1 MAPPVPATRL
11 SLTPGSIFRAVV
23 LVAAWLVLM
32 GVVARARDSL
42 VLFGMGVLFAA
53 LMLPLVSYLNRW
65 VPRWVAVLAVSLLAA
80 SIGGFI
86 GYRTV
91 DEVDRQ
97 TDKAADAIDESVSR
111 IESSPRYQ
119 DLADRLDLVQRAN
132 DLSRTLRE
140 DVSFNPG
147 RLSELAPTLA
157 SGASEIFIVW
167 LFAVMMLAAGPPF
180 VAAFV
185 RLFPSPV
192 TQARVRMVIT
202 VAHIRTCRYVGLML
216 VRAAA
221 LFALTFS
228 AAALLG
234 LRVPTVL
241 GLVVA
246 CLSLYPCVGLFL
258 GGVLFAVDAALR
270 WPDLFGPMIVL
281 AVVLQA
287 LDVIYVQRPIEQR
300 SVAVR
305 PLLLI
310 VATLVGWE
318 VEGIRGVL
326 IGTVLMIFMV
336 AAAEVGMAI
345 RDGRTPDPG
354 LAVVPV
360 AAGEVPSE
368 PVPPLA

>member
-1 MAPPVPATRL
+1 VAPPVGATRL
-11 SLTPGSIFRAVV
+11 SLTPGSIFRGAV
-23 LVAAWLVLM
+23 LVAAWLIAM
-32 GVVARARDSL
+32 AVVGRARDSL
-42 VLFGMGVLFAA
+42 VLFLMGVLGAA
-53 LMLPLVSYLNRW
+53 LMLPLVGYLSRW

-80 SIGGFI
+80 SVVGFI

-97 TDKAADAIDESVSR
+97 TDRAADAIDESVAR
-111 IESSPRYQ
+111 IDESPRYQ
-119 DLADRLDLVQRAN
+119 DLADRLDLVERAHEMT
-132 DLSRTLRE
+132 RTLRE
-140 DVSFNPG
+140 DVSFDAS

-167 LFAVMMLAAGPPF
+167 LFTVMMLAAGPPF

-192 TQARVRMVIT
+192 TQARVRMVIS
-202 VAHIRTCRYVGLML
+202 VAHIRTSRYVGLML
-216 VRAAA
+216 LRAAA
-221 LFALTFS
+221 YFGITFV

-246 CLSLYPCVGLFL
+246 FLSLYPCVGLFL

-270 WPDLFGPMIVL
+270 WPDMFGPLIVVAL
-281 AVVLQA
+281 GLQA
-287 LDVIYVQRPIEQR
+287 LDVIYVQRPIERR

-318 VEGIRGVL
+318 IEGLRGVL
-326 IGTVLMIFMV
+326 IGTIVMIFMV

-345 RDGRTPDPG
+345 RDGRTVDPG

-360 AAGEVPSE
+360 AGQASAEV
-368 PVPPLA
+368 VPPLS